1 MGRKSAVVRK
11 FQLRKIKLRVFL
23 SRGPEL
29 TLPTLCLRGR
39 AVLMQRTDLSPQHQ
53 APPFALSQ
61 PKASHIL
68 IPHLHPTSSFHL
80 FSAHCFCPL
89 ALQPLQSPL
98 APKHWRHFSCWGIK
112 CDLKIQFNKN
122 N

>member
-23 SRGPEL
+23 SGGPEL

-39 AVLMQRTDLSPQHQ
+39 AVLMQRTALSPQHQ

-68 IPHLHPTSSFHL
+68 IPHPHPICFLLTVSVHLLSNRFSPHWLPNIGVTSF
-80 FSAHCFCPL
+80 AG
-89 ALQPLQSPL
+89 A
-98 APKHWRHFSCWGIK
+98 
-112 CDLKIQFNKN
+112 
-122 N
+122 

>member
-39 AVLMQRTDLSPQHQ
+39 AVLMQRTALSPQHQ

-68 IPHLHPTSSFHL
+68 IHILIPLVFCSLFLSTCSPTASVPTGSQT
-80 FSAHCFCPL
+80 SASLLLLGH
-89 ALQPLQSPL
+89 
-98 APKHWRHFSCWGIK
+98 KM
-112 CDLKIQFNKN
+112 
-122 N
+122 